1 MASVEGVFDPCLQ
14 KSISDCKILVVG
26 AGGIGCELLK
36 NIVLTGMPASRLQ
49 WSFDKCV
56 FRIQEH

>member
-1 MASVEGVFDPCLQ
+1 MAHVEGVFETSLQ

-36 NIVLTGMPASRLQ
+36 NIVLTGKQSNIDHIL
-49 WSFDKCV
+49 
-56 FRIQEH
+56 